1 MKKAQFWMLCV
12 TGMFICIMIGF
23 FIGRNTQSSY
33 AKVDNTIQNQTQS
46 SQQDN
51 TIKDGRV
58 DLNTATSLQLQM
70 LPGIGET
77 LAERIIAYRTEQK
90 GFKNVEELMNVT
102 GIGEKKFLQVKELIK
117 VESQYSEMN

>member
-33 AKVDNTIQNQTQS
+33 AKVDNAIQNQTQS

-117 VESQYSEMN
+117 VESQYSETN